1 LFVSLPVDLE
11 LVALKFNHFDCCFI
25 FTDLTILSFPVQ
37 IAQLR
42 DAAAKKDAE
51 IERLQSLKDLSLPVE
66 SGMGVEKYKFKPVT
80 AFPRRIS
87 MDAGSLQKPRRA
99 IMDAATGTGD
109 ASQAQRKLSGRPK
122 RPPSLVLNTMQDT
135 EDPIDHSAHSSAG
148 SPLDSP
154 TELRPPSEV
163 SEEGVTSVNESIK
176 YVKEGSNS
184 QLYSKQSS
192 KEQEAVLLAHQDM
205 QDEVSMSDWHDRYQ
219 NDGTASVSGP
229 QGSEKLPMFE
239 NSGLHRK
246 GVDGVEKRGCESGS
260 MHSCLSA
267 NDLKSSSYAPYSSP
281 QNPCEDASEQVR
293 VPNWQGGNSTVMKS
307 ASTSMLHGLV
317 LDDHFGNNELFDL
330 QDGDQDDS
338 GSLLSESSYSVDS
351 DFPTLGLVDENK
363 KQQASPGPRTEKK
376 AVLQS
381 PVPRPP
387 GKSARLVSPLKSD
400 NSSGG
405 VQPAGRIRRYTSAGH
420 AVFTDKPSV
429 VRTISL
435 GGTSIPGTELYSTV
449 MSTPLCHVFGSS

>member
-1 LFVSLPVDLE
+1 
-11 LVALKFNHFDCCFI
+11 
-25 FTDLTILSFPVQ
+25 
-37 IAQLR
+37 
-42 DAAAKKDAE
+42 
-51 IERLQSLKDLSLPVE
+51 
-66 SGMGVEKYKFKPVT
+66 
-80 AFPRRIS
+80 
-87 MDAGSLQKPRRA
+87 
-99 IMDAATGTGD
+99 
-109 ASQAQRKLSGRPK
+109 
-122 RPPSLVLNTMQDT
+122 MQDT
-135 EDPIDHSAHSSAG
+135 EDPRDHSAHSSAG

-176 YVKEGSNS
+176 FGKEGSNS

-219 NDGTASVSGP
+219 NDGTVSVSGP

-246 GVDGVEKRGCESGS
+246 GVDGVEKRGREPGS

-281 QNPCEDASEQVR
+281 QNPHEDDSGQVI
-293 VPNWQGGNSTVMKS
+293 PNWQEGNSTVMKS

-363 KQQASPGPRTEKK
+363 KQQSSPGPRTEKK
-376 AVLQS
+376 
-381 PVPRPP
+381 
-387 GKSARLVSPLKSD
+387 
-400 NSSGG
+400 
-405 VQPAGRIRRYTSAGH
+405 
-420 AVFTDKPSV
+420 
-429 VRTISL
+429 
-435 GGTSIPGTELYSTV
+435 
-449 MSTPLCHVFGSS
+449 